1 MTPAG
6 QRGFT
11 TAEQAKDAAKA
22 AKAES
27 FAIIQHP
34 RQPEFA
40 WVGPV
45 EFFMTRSFAAINAGI
60 RIVEMGS

>member
-6 QRGFT
+6 QRHFR
-11 TAEQAKDAAKA
+11 TAALAKA
-22 AKAES
+22 AAIDAKAVS
-27 FAIIQHP
+27 WAVIKHP

-40 WVGPV
+40 WVAPV

-60 RIVEMGS
+60 QVVEMGP